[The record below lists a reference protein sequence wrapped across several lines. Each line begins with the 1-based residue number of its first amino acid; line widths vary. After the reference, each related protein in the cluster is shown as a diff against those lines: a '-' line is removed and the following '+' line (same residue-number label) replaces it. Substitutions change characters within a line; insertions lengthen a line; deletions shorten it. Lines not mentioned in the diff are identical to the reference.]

1 MVVMGAVEVLGEE
14 AEVEKRSGNHRAP
27 VGLRAEDAR
36 AFEAALSCM
45 TRPPLSHGNGRTPVG
60 VEFSASLSA

>member
-1 MVVMGAVEVLGEE
+1 MVEVLGEE

-27 VGLRAEDAR
+27 ETLRAEDAR
-36 AFEAALSCM
+36 PFEAALSCM
-45 TRPPLSHGNGRTPVG
+45 TRPPLSHANGRAPVG